1 MRAHPHPPSPA
12 MHIVVGP
19 SLQRQAW
26 RDFQTSPD
34 WRSEDFDALVASD
47 NPGAVFFEI
56 QTAINGLYRLCDRQ
70 QSVLRGRLD
79 SERLSEMH
87 GQTEMRAR
95 WLAVCADGARLHLTA
110 LEQREIDIGLL
121 RWIRRAGCLTCVV
134 GAGVTMDAGGP
145 SWPALVRALLHTS
158 LLGATGPGATGT
170 PAVTPA
176 QAHRAS
182 EIVRAI
188 EAGQA
193 DTDMLMEGAELCV
206 TVRGQHLFADIT
218 SLLYADG
225 RQPGQVHRAIAAL
238 AAPLHVRER
247 GGSVT
252 GWAAVISYNFDDLL
266 GEAIDALGLARS
278 AYAMRGTQ
286 VAGDPNDLA
295 RAGGQHGLHQR
306 ILHLHGYTP
315 RRLFLLTHIP
325 FVFSATQYSQG
336 YGARRLPIVDQAFTE
351 YLDRPIF
358 HAVYVGCS
366 FSDQAMNGLLET
378 AARALPGRMHYAL
391 LRWPGPQPLAEAT
404 GSDCELHGATY
415 LAMGVRP
422 LWFEQFD
429 EIAGLINRLA

>member
-1 MRAHPHPPSPA
+1 MN
-12 MHIVVGP
+12 IVVGP
-19 SLQRQAW
+19 SSQRERW
-26 RDFQTSPD
+26 REFQTSSQ
-34 WRSEDFDALVASD
+34 WRSEDIDALIAAD
-47 NPGAVFFEI
+47 NPGAAFFEI
-56 QTAINGLYRLCDRQ
+56 QTMINGIYRSFDRLPAGLNSKQ
-70 QSVLRGRLD
+70 LWDRRARAEL
-79 SERLSEMH
+79 
-87 GQTEMRAR
+87 RAR
-95 WLAVCADGARLHLTA
+95 WLALSADGARLNLTA
-110 LEQREIDIGLL
+110 LQQREIDIGLL
-121 RWIRRAGCLTCVV
+121 RWIRRSGCLTCVV

-145 SWPALVRALLHTS
+145 SWPALVRALLHVS
-158 LLGATGPGATGT
+158 VLGVTGQRATGT

-176 QAHRAS
+176 QAQRAS

-188 EAGQA
+188 AAGQA
-193 DTDMLMEGAELCV
+193 DTEMLLEGAELCV
-206 TVRGQHLFADIT
+206 GVRGQHLFADIT
-218 SLLYADG
+218 SLLYIDS

-238 AAPLHVRER
+238 AAPLHLRER

-266 GEAIDALGLARS
+266 GEAIDALGLARA

-286 VAGDPNDLA
+286 VFGDPNDFA
-295 RAGGQHGLHQR
+295 RAGVQHGLHQR

-315 RRLFLLTHIP
+315 RRLFLLTDIP

-336 YGARRLPIVDQAFTE
+336 YGAWRLPIVDKAFVE
-351 YLDRPIF
+351 YLNRPIF

-378 AARALPGRMHYAL
+378 AARSMPGRMHYAL
-391 LRWPGPQPLAEAT
+391 LQWPGPQPLAEAT

-429 EIAGLINRLA
+429 EIAGLINRLG